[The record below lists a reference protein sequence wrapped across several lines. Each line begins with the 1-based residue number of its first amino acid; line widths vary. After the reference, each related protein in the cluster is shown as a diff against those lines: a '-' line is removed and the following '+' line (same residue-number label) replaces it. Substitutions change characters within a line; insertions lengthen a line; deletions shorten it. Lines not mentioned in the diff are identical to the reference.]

1 VHHTAGI
8 QSAYRAWGARRRAEL
23 ADRAARLVQLGWRLL
38 RRKLAVRRQ
47 EAAAGAILRYL
58 RNIGRLVHT
67 GLTLPEIYLPARLD
81 VEAERTCAARKV
93 PVAV

>member
-58 RNIGRLVHT
+58 RNIGRLV
-67 GLTLPEIYLPARLD
+67 
-81 VEAERTCAARKV
+81 RTV
-93 PVAV
+93 G